1 MHRASNLVGGE
12 AVSERLKHLSEF
24 LARQPGLPILVA
36 VGLVILNF
44 VLQLLPNWPVV
55 GWLARTNLFLHVGV
69 VLGFLGILIGDAL

>member
-1 MHRASNLVGGE
+1 M
-12 AVSERLKHLSEF
+12 SERLKHLSEF

-36 VGLVILNF
+36 VGLVVLNF

-55 GWLARTNLFLHVGV
+55 GWLAQTNLFLHVGV